1 MNFSLNNK
9 LLSLTLTRVN
19 AWISYPRK
27 EVNYYIKN
35 CIHYMK
41 PLLESNLLYF
51 VTRFYKNLEKP
62 VRNFSCLHV
71 FNIFPACASFPPNE
85 NTGQNTKSGMYKRL
99 GPLLLLCLLPPHTKR
114 LCDNCCDLHL
124 TLMFSVKGRWS
135 WKESFFPTNLL
146 SCLSQ
151 KISRL
156 LLSPVLLHKFTIV
169 IQTTLMWC

>member
-9 LLSLTLTRVN
+9 LLSLTLIRVN
-19 AWISYPRK
+19 AWISYLRK

-51 VTRFYKNLEKP
+51 VTRFYKNLAKP
-62 VRNFSCLHV
+62 VGNFSCLHV

-99 GPLLLLCLLPPHTKR
+99 GPLLLLCLEPPPYLPPPTLPPQYKCAKR
-114 LCDNCCDLHL
+114 
-124 TLMFSVKGRWS
+124 VKVYH
-135 WKESFFPTNLL
+135 
-146 SCLSQ
+146 
-151 KISRL
+151 RL
-156 LLSPVLLHKFTIV
+156 LFLWKSISVLLKLVSSDDQNICLVQMSFV
-169 IQTTLMWC
+169 AGSL

>member
-9 LLSLTLTRVN
+9 LLSLTLIRVN
-19 AWISYPRK
+19 AWISYLRK

-51 VTRFYKNLEKP
+51 VTRFYKNLAKP
-62 VRNFSCLHV
+62 VRNFLCLHV

-99 GPLLLLCLLPPHTKR
+99 GPPLLLCLEAPHTFPPYPAPQYKCAKR
-114 LCDNCCDLHL
+114 
-124 TLMFSVKGRWS
+124 VKVYH
-135 WKESFFPTNLL
+135 
-146 SCLSQ
+146 
-151 KISRL
+151 RL
-156 LLSPVLLHKFTIV
+156 LFLWKSISVLLKLVSSDDQNICLVQMSFV
-169 IQTTLMWC
+169 AGSL

>member
-51 VTRFYKNLEKP
+51 VTRFYKNLENLSETFR
-62 VRNFSCLHV
+62 VYMFLTFSQ
-71 FNIFPACASFPPNE
+71 PALPFPP
-85 NTGQNTKSGMYKRL
+85 TKTQARILRVGVL

-135 WKESFFPTNLL
+135 WTESFFPTNLL